1 MRILGILVVVFI
13 LVSCGQKPVSFRA
26 QIQPILNNR
35 CISCHSAANAPD
47 RIVLASYDS
56 LISSKA
62 TRWKKPIVVP
72 GKPSE
77 SWLYLVCE
85 SDQLHFRMPPDTS
98 RIVSVPKDEVV
109 LIGKW
114 IFQGA
119 KNN

>member
-1 MRILGILVVVFI
+1 MRILGILVLMCVLI
-13 LVSCGQKPVSFRA
+13 GCGQKPVSFQA
-26 QIQPILNNR
+26 QIQPILNDR
-35 CISCHSAANAPD
+35 CVSCHNAEKAPD
-47 RIVLASYDS
+47 RIVLTSYDS
-56 LISSKA
+56 LMNSQA

-85 SDQLHFRMPPDTS
+85 TDQQHFRMPPDTE
-98 RIVSVPKDEVV
+98 RIDNIPKNEVV

-114 IFQGA
+114 ILQGA